1 MAHTPFGYEIV
12 NGKIEIHAR
21 EAEQLELLIQSYLS
35 GKSLAN
41 AAKDSG
47 IKRSHGGITRILTDE
62 RYLGNEMF
70 PRLVSI
76 KQFEQL
82 KEERYKRAK
91 KLGRLNRV
99 KEEKSFTPCF
109 EFTIGKVENKYDNP
123 IKQAEYVYSLIKEE
137 VTLNDLSKKRN
148 SYSS

>member
-1 MAHTPFGYEIV
+1 MQVHEF
-12 NGKIEIHAR
+12 
-21 EAEQLELLIQSYLS
+21 EANQLKQLIQSYLA

-41 AAKDSG
+41 EAKESG
-47 IKRSHGGITRILTDE
+47 INRSHGGISRILTDE

-70 PRLVSI
+70 PGLIS
-76 KQFEQL
+76 KEQFEQL

-109 EFTIGKVENKYDNP
+109 EFSIGKIKKKNENP

-137 VTLNDLSKKRN
+137 VT
-148 SYSS
+148 